1 LFFKLKKLSLQ
12 QNHKNMKKL
21 YFVFAIAVSSLGL
34 NAQSLSPTV
43 IASTGGFSSN
53 ANGSLSYTVGEMTMV
68 QTFSAN
74 GNILTQGFQQPND
87 SIILGILDVTQDDFG
102 TFVMY
107 PNPAVD
113 QTKFA
118 FQMPEAGRV
127 TIALYDML
135 GQKVSD
141 IYAGN
146 YDNGK
151 ITGQA
156 NVSTLSAAMYFMT
169 LTFVAAQDGKTH
181 VTSKKLQVIR

>member
-1 LFFKLKKLSLQ
+1 
-12 QNHKNMKKL
+12 MKKL
-21 YFVFAIAVSSLGL
+21 YFVFAASLLSLGMS
-34 NAQSLSPTV
+34 AQSLTPQV

-53 ANGSLSYTVGEMTMV
+53 NNGSLSYTVGEMTMV

-87 SIILGILDVTQDDFG
+87 LSVGLLEVTQDEFG
-102 TFVMY
+102 SFVVY

-113 QTKFA
+113 NAWLA

-127 TIALYDML
+127 TINLYDVL

-146 YDNGK
+146 YVNGK
-151 ITGQA
+151 ISTQA
-156 NVSTLSAAMYFMT
+156 NVSALSAGMYFMT
-169 LTFVAAQDGKTH
+169 LNFVSTQDGKTH
-181 VTSKKLQVIR
+181 VTTKKLQVIR